1 MMMHGVDC
9 KKCQLRRIDC
19 DRSLPACRKCEKRSL
34 ECPGYG
40 VIIRWAE
47 GIASRGKLQ
56 GKSIPLRDAPA
67 ATSSLPHGLNSVL
80 SSIKDVQH
88 QVSVPSSPSNPCL
101 LDPRTTHAPQ
111 LLQYFMERVARRLA
125 WIDGPEN
132 PWRHVILPLLEG
144 SETVLSSIL
153 ALTAHDMASQYPS
166 GDIWCDR
173 FQRISKSHQNK
184 ALELLAGE
192 LSILRRPLDSRS
204 TNTISTPIL
213 ASAIILCNA
222 ELLTAQEAGWRV
234 HLQAAREVIR
244 AETGRSL
251 LQQQTDRIKEFFL
264 QEFYATSVWAH
275 LTTFHDIDEI
285 VQTPLAGSRDA
296 VFTDLIRI
304 IHQITQA
311 ERIKTRAEI
320 LQLPPPDL
328 IPCVDIHIQLELA
341 RRSAVC
347 LGQSIQFWSDSDRCA
362 FEHLVWMYFHASLIY
377 SYQALAD
384 PRTCQTLIRQSRDA
398 ILINLHSL
406 SETGNEMF
414 AQNLVWPL
422 FIAGTEFQGNRASQK
437 LIERHLTNVM
447 RISRTLDRDRVLSF
461 LKNWWKL
468 PDGECISWIEL
479 ARKRAWACGFF
490 LA

>member
-1 MMMHGVDC
+1 MYGVDC
-9 KKCQLRRIDC
+9 KKCQLRRIKC
-19 DRSLPACRKCEKRSL
+19 DRSLPGCNKCAKRSL

-40 VIIRWAE
+40 VAVRWVQ
-47 GIASRGKLQ
+47 GVASRGKLQ

-80 SSIKDVQH
+80 SSIEDVQH
-88 QVSVPSSPSNPCL
+88 QVAVPLSPSNPCL
-101 LDPRTTHAPQ
+101 LDTQTPHAPQ

-132 PWRHVILPLLEG
+132 PWRHVVVPLFEG
-144 SETVLSSIL
+144 SETVLSSVL

-166 GDIWCDR
+166 GDFWCDK
-173 FQRISKSHQNK
+173 FQRISKSYQNK
-184 ALELLAGE
+184 ALGLLACE
-192 LSILRRPLDSRS
+192 ISILRTPPDLRS
-204 TNTISTPIL
+204 TTNISTPVL

-222 ELLTAQEAGWRV
+222 ELLAAQEAGWRV
-234 HLQAAREVIR
+234 HLQAAQEVIR
-244 AETGRSL
+244 TETDRLL
-251 LQQQTDRIKEFFL
+251 LQKPADRIEEFFL

-285 VQTPLAGSRDA
+285 VQTPLTGSRDA

-311 ERIKTRAEI
+311 ERIKARAEL

-347 LGQSIQFWSDSDRCA
+347 LGQSIQFWSDNDRRA

-384 PRTCQTLIRQSRDA
+384 HRTCQTLIKQSRDA
-398 ILINLHSL
+398 ILTNLHSL
-406 SETGNEMF
+406 SRTGNELF

-422 FIAGTEFQGNRASQK
+422 FIAGTEFQENRASQK

-447 RISRTLDRDRVLSF
+447 RISRTLDRNRVLSF
-461 LKNWWKL
+461 LKDWWTL
-468 PDGECISWIEL
+468 PDGQCISWIEL

>member
-1 MMMHGVDC
+1 MIYGVDC
-9 KKCQLRRIDC
+9 KKCQLRRIKC
-19 DRSLPACRKCEKRSL
+19 DRSLPGCKKCAKRIL

-40 VIIRWAE
+40 VEVKWAQ
-47 GIASRGKLQ
+47 GVASRGKLQ
-56 GKSIPLRDAPA
+56 GKSIPLRDAPT
-67 ATSSLPHGLNSVL
+67 ATSALPHGLDSIV
-80 SSIKDVQH
+80 SSMQDVQL
-88 QVSVPSSPSNPCL
+88 QLDIPPSPSNPSL
-101 LDPRTTHAPQ
+101 LGPQTPYASQ

-132 PWRHVILPLLEG
+132 PWRHVVLPLLEG

-166 GDIWCDR
+166 RDVWYDK
-173 FQRISKSHQNK
+173 FQRISKTYQNK
-184 ALELLAGE
+184 ALKLLAGE
-192 LSILRRPLDSRS
+192 LSILRTPPISRS
-204 TNTISTPIL
+204 TNTISTPVL

-222 ELLTAQEAGWRV
+222 ELLTAQESGWRV

-244 AETGRSL
+244 AETGRLL
-251 LQQQTDRIKEFFL
+251 LQQQTDRIEEFFL

-311 ERIKTRAEI
+311 ERVKARAEL
-320 LQLPPPDL
+320 LQLPPPNL

-347 LGQSIQFWSDSDRCA
+347 LGQSVQFWSDHDKRA

-384 PRTCQTLIRQSRDA
+384 PRACQTPIQQSRDA
-398 ILINLHSL
+398 ILTNLHSL
-406 SETGNEMF
+406 SGTGNELF

-422 FIAGTEFQGNRASQK
+422 FIAGTELRGNRPSQK

-461 LKNWWKL
+461 LKDWWTL
-468 PDGECISWIEL
+468 PDSDCISWIGL